1 MGWTPNENI
10 VNKIDLNIKQG
21 ELIVI
26 NGPVGAGK
34 TSFLS
39 LLLGELNPTK
49 GELEINGSFSYCSQD
64 AWIFLGSIR
73 QNVLFG
79 LDYDPQRYARVI
91 KTACLSTD
99 LDLFPLGDK
108 TIVGDKGNR
117 D

>member
-1 MGWTPNENI
+1 MSEKFHNP
-10 VNKIDLNIKQG
+10 KIIKPG
-21 ELIVI
+21 S
-26 NGPVGAGK
+26 K
-34 TSFLS
+34 
-39 LLLGELNPTK
+39 LLLGELSPTK
-49 GELEINGSFSYCSQD
+49 GELDINGSFSYCSQD

-108 TIVGDKGNR
+108 TIVGDKGIR
-117 D
+117 VIELILSFRL